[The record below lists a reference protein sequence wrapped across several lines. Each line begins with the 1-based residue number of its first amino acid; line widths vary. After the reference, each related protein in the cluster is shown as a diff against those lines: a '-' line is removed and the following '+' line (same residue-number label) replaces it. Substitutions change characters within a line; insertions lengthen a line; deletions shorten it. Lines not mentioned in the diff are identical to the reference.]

1 MSDQGTTLCIIQK
14 TSTNT
19 ILGARGIFIGSIVSN
34 VFGLIVSIL
43 LIIGAVKDKAALL
56 VPYIVCSVI
65 GIVLM
70 VILSIL
76 FFVLIPF
83 IPAKIA
89 GGFIPLVLLAIPI
102 YFCLVV
108 ISLYKNLK
116 SGNSY
121 PIPFVLSHT
130 VVS

>member
-1 MSDQGTTLCIIQK
+1 MPDQGKTLCIIHNN
-14 TSTNT
+14 STNG
-19 ILGARGIFIGSIVSN
+19 ILGARGIYISSIVSN
-34 VFGLIVSIL
+34 VIGLIVSIL

-70 VILSIL
+70 IILSIL
-76 FFVLIPF
+76 FFVLIPYV
-83 IPAKIA
+83 PAKIT

-108 ISLYKNLK
+108 IGHYKKLK
-116 SGNSY
+116 TEHSY
-121 PIPFVLSHT
+121 PIPFA